1 MKPVTSSQTEI
12 LFSALLASMLL
23 VSCGAPG
30 EMTEQVEGDVATSS
44 VAEST
49 VEAPQE
55 AQKSQ
60 PPTQEEA
67 PKATPQLAKIA
78 DISLEVLS
86 IEEALDKASTIAT
99 QQKGDILSLENNKP
113 QNLGSRH
120 RALMRIRVPQGN
132 LELTLD
138 ALKALG
144 TVESELITAEDVS
157 SQLVD
162 VKARL
167 RNLRQTE
174 NSLIKIMERS
184 GSMGDT
190 LQVSKELSNV
200 RNSIEQIDA
209 QLKNL
214 TNRVAYSTI
223 TLNLTAS
230 VASNSQPAVGSQMQ
244 KAWSNATQSFQGLTM
259 GLLRLIIWLAVHSPY
274 LLVLGTG
281 IFFWRNRRNKRRAN
295 SGVGEQEPL
304 PSNK

>member
-1 MKPVTSSQTEI
+1 MKTATSSQPQF

-23 VSCGAPG
+23 VSCGAP
-30 EMTEQVEGDVATSS
+30 EEITEQAGGEVATN
-44 VAEST
+44 VAESAID
-49 VEAPQE
+49 APQE
-55 AQKSQ
+55 AQN
-60 PPTQEEA
+60 TQQEA
-67 PKATPQLAKIA
+67 PKAAPKLAKTA
-78 DISLEVLS
+78 DMSLEVLS
-86 IEEALDKASTIAT
+86 IEEALDKASAIAT
-99 QQKGDILSLENNKP
+99 QQKGDVLGLENNKP
-113 QNLGSRH
+113 QNLGGRH
-120 RALMRIRVPQGN
+120 RALMRIRVPQSN
-132 LELTLD
+132 LEPTLD

-174 NSLIKIMERS
+174 NSLIKIMERA

-214 TNRVAYSTI
+214 TNRVNYSTI

-259 GLLRLIIWLAVHSPY
+259 GLLHLIIWIAVHSPY
-274 LLVLGTG
+274 LLVSGTG
-281 IFFWRNRRNKRRAN
+281 IFFWRNRRKKRRAN

-304 PSNK
+304 PSDK